1 MRKSIVNKI
10 IIIFL
15 IVTIASTIVLTY
27 LFIREENRT
36 KEVLIKSSILKLA
49 EEKAQTIN
57 LIFKNI
63 ENETQ
68 NLGYSLQILM
78 ESEVKPGDLK
88 EVDRNY
94 KRDSRGV
101 LGRITS
107 THKSNVFLSN
117 DIELNDEIRKEIYIT
132 EKLDPI
138 FKKIKTNNPE
148 VEWVYFTS
156 KNNVLRLYPY
166 LSNDIFDA
174 DHKHYKDPFFTIA
187 DEKNN
192 PQRKVVWSS
201 PYYDYAGKG
210 WVLTCSYPVYI
221 DNELVMVA
229 SLDITLNSIE
239 NLIANFKLAETGFAF
254 LVDETGNVI
263 YHPHFIPSRSE
274 RGNVLSKNL
283 ITHSKGKSYKE
294 AITRILEGD
303 KSVLEYTDDFSGE
316 TFLIAGVK
324 INNEW
329 MLGIQVNKKDYMLN
343 FINFFPTFTAMALIV
358 IITAIILGTYLFYRI
373 SIPISLLAKETR
385 KIASGQFGEVID
397 IHSDD
402 EIGQLSRAFNEMS
415 LTIKERTENLEK
427 SKQQLEAIF
436 NSITELFFI
445 CKPDY
450 SLVMVNNNAKK
461 LYQNVD
467 EAVRKGEKCYRIFRK
482 RGNPC
487 PDCPVEITLKHKK
500 SYKKNVVVD
509 KQVYSVDATPIINK
523 KGEIEQ
529 IIIYSKDITRSVI
542 MDKTVSHRE
551 KLAELG
557 QMTGGIIH
565 ELKNPMSVIKGSTYL
580 LKSILAAKTLKQ
592 EDVDDIIFAVN
603 EIEKSVDYSQRVI
616 SNVLEFTKKSSR
628 EREKISV
635 KEVIKHILLILNQ
648 KIIDHDIKVEIE
660 IKDDVVVYMNID
672 SLKHILINVIS
683 NAFQA
688 MPKGG
693 SLKITALPTDNK
705 KWVEIKITDTGHGIK
720 KEDLEKVFEPYFT
733 TREKG
738 IGLGLW
744 ITKNEVERNGG
755 QIKVKSQPGKHTT
768 FIIILPSGKGQS

>member
-1 MRKSIVNKI
+1 MIQ
-10 IIIFL
+10 L
-15 IVTIASTIVLTY
+15 PL
-27 LFIREENRT
+27 L
-36 KEVLIKSSILKLA
+36 LIKVIDTYQSNV
-49 EEKAQTIN
+49 AQT
-57 LIFKNI
+57 LF
-63 ENETQ
+63 E
-68 NLGYSLQILM
+68 
-78 ESEVKPGDLK
+78 
-88 EVDRNY
+88 
-94 KRDSRGV
+94 
-101 LGRITS
+101 
-107 THKSNVFLSN
+107 
-117 DIELNDEIRKEIYIT
+117 
-132 EKLDPI
+132 
-138 FKKIKTNNPE
+138 KIKTNNPE

-156 KNNVLRLYPY
+156 KNNVLRVYPY

-221 DNELVMVA
+221 NDELVMVA
-229 SLDITLNSIE
+229 SLDITLNSIKD
-239 NLIANFKLAETGFAF
+239 LIADFKLAKTGFAF
-254 LVDETGNVI
+254 LVDENGNVI
-263 YHPHFIPSRSE
+263 YHPDFIPSQSKS
-274 RGNVLSKNL
+274 GNVLSKNL
-283 ITHSKGKSYKE
+283 ITHSTGKSYKE
-294 AITRILEGD
+294 AISRILEEE
-303 KSVLEYTDDFSGE
+303 KSVLEYTDDLSGE
-316 TFLIAGVK
+316 TFLISGVK

-329 MLGIQVNKKDYMLN
+329 TLGIQVNKKDYMLN
-343 FINFFPTFTAMALIV
+343 FVNFFPTFTAMALIV

-385 KIASGQFGEVID
+385 KITSGQFGEVIN

-415 LTIKERTENLEK
+415 LTIKEHTENLEK

-450 SLVMVNNNAKK
+450 SLVMINNNAKK
-461 LYQNVD
+461 LHKNVD
-467 EAVRKGEKCYRIFRK
+467 KAVKKGEKCYRVFRK
-482 RGNPC
+482 RENPC
-487 PDCPVEITLKHKK
+487 PNCPVEITLKHKK
-500 SYKKNVVVD
+500 SFKKNVVVD
-509 KQVYSVDATPIINK
+509 KQVHSVDATPIINEE
-523 KGEIEQ
+523 GEIEQ
-529 IIIYSKDITRSVI
+529 IIIYSKDITQSVI
-542 MDKTVSHRE
+542 MDETVSHRE

-565 ELKNPMSVIKGSTYL
+565 ELKNPMSVIKGSIYL

-592 EDVDDIIFAVN
+592 EDVDDVIFAVN

-635 KEVIKHILLILNQ
+635 REVIEHILLILNQ
-648 KIIDHDIKVEIE
+648 EIIDHDIKVEIE
-660 IKDDVVVYMNID
+660 IKDDVVVYVNVD

-683 NAFQA
+683 NAIQA

-693 SLKITALPTDNK
+693 SLEITARPTRNK
-705 KWVEIKITDTGHGIK
+705 KWVEIKITDTGHGIG
-720 KEDLEKVFEPYFT
+720 KEDMEKIFDPYFT
-733 TREKG
+733 TKEKG

-744 ITKNEVERNGG
+744 ITKNEVEGNGG
-755 QIKVKSQPGKHTT
+755 RIKVESQPGKHTT
-768 FIIILPSGKGQS
+768 FTIVLPSGKGQS